1 MAGAPKGAECPVR
14 SLVWSGVLLT
24 LALSADGFVVGLH
37 YGLRRIHL
45 PWTSWAI
52 VGACSAAGMAASM
65 LFGGALAGR
74 FSPETAKSFGGAL
87 LVLLGLWQLL
97 QGFSEYIH
105 SGSHP
110 GSGAAPDPSGA
121 TSDPAGAISDL
132 ERATSD
138 PASAA
143 QGPLREAGG
152 ARPLLNLRLRSL
164 GIAVQ
169 ILADPV
175 RADADRSGTIDVREA
190 VLLGAALGA
199 DTLAAGAGAAM
210 LGFGPAMVLAVTFGL
225 LALLALGISAGRRWE
240 GFGPGRKKVF
250 LPGVILLAA
259 GLLQL

>member
-121 TSDPAGAISDL
+121 TSDPA
-132 ERATSD
+132 
-138 PASAA
+138 SAA

-210 LGFGPAMVLAVTFGL
+210 LGFGPAMVFAVTFGL